1 MKEVQIS
8 FQSKGDTLYL
18 VSSKEAV
25 DFLNGSIESGFIGSL
40 HLVNSDGL
48 FKTLLE
54 SCMKN
59 SLGFDITSDE
69 ESSVEEFLNGRSR
82 YLAVISVN
90 AGQEND
96 FVDYMFNHGV
106 SVTLL
111 GHTTKGELRVDDVS
125 YGFIGDFAN
134 RQ

>member
-1 MKEVQIS
+1 MKENQIY

-25 DFLNGSIESGFIGSL
+25 DFLNGSIESDFIGSL
-40 HLVNSDGL
+40 HLINGEGL
-48 FKTLLE
+48 FKTLIE
-54 SCMKN
+54 SCTMN

-69 ESSVEEFLNGRSR
+69 ESTVDEFLNGRSR
-82 YLAVISVN
+82 YLAVVSVN
-90 AGQEND
+90 ADQEND

-125 YGFIGDFAN
+125 YGYIRDYQN
-134 RQ
+134 R